1 MMNFETIC
9 KMTQKE
15 LKVKLA
21 EELTRYYDNITVA
34 DGYIYAEGNL
44 PIMLVAHM
52 DTVHKEPVKQIV
64 YTDEGNIIS
73 SPQGIGGDDRCGIYM
88 ILNII
93 KTHRCHVLFTEDE
106 EIGGIGA
113 SKFTESEFCE
123 EMQGQ
128 FMYLIE
134 LDRKGNSDAVFYEC
148 DNPDFEE
155 FIIDDESDFKF
166 DIGSYSDICDLGP
179 ALGAAAV
186 NLSCGYYN
194 AHTLQEYVNLKE
206 MHENIE
212 KVKRILDRTTV
223 NDYYEFIERED
234 DYRDY
239 WWNNNYTEHYYDP
252 KECAWYILAE
262 TKDGEEYEE
271 EFYAVSEEEA
281 IGTFLMVYPDLC
293 YNDIVQVISERD
305 FV

>member
-64 YTDEGNIIS
+64 HIDEGNIIS

-88 ILNII
+88 ILDII

-113 SKFTESEFCE
+113 SKFTDSELCE
-123 EMQGQ
+123 ELQDQ
-128 FMYLIE
+128 FMYIIE
-134 LDRKGNSDAVFYEC
+134 LDRKGNNDAVFYEC

-155 FIIDDESDFKF
+155 FIIGDESDFKF
-166 DIGSYSDICDLGP
+166 DTGSYSDIVEIAP
-179 ALGAAAV
+179 ALGVAAV

-206 MHENIE
+206 MHENID
-212 KVKRILDRTTV
+212 KVKRILDRTTA
-223 NDYYEFIERED
+223 NDYYEYIEREPD
-234 DYRDY
+234 LHDY
-239 WWNNNYTEHYYDP
+239 WSWDNRAWTP
-252 KECAWYILAE
+252 KLMEWYILAE
-262 TKDGEEYEE
+262 TKEGEEYEE
-271 EFYAVSEEEA
+271 VFYAESPEEA
-281 IGTFLMVYPDLC
+281 VGKFLMTYPELC
-293 YNDIVQVISERD
+293 FNDIVQMLSEED
-305 FV
+305 LV